1 MDKFIRDLKET
12 LEKSVTDITILDEYE
27 VDKGQRLRKYL
38 NPFYMSCGLNLPKSF
53 CNFQEILVQGSILKA
68 VNSVTVYLDLPSTTA
83 PASEPPDVVEHQK

>member
-38 NPFYMSCGLNLPKSF
+38 NPF
-53 CNFQEILVQGSILKA
+53 
-68 VNSVTVYLDLPSTTA
+68 
-83 PASEPPDVVEHQK
+83 